1 MISSAS
7 NTPGQPLPGLTTPAG
22 QKLAPSAAPTN
33 TAAAQ
38 ESLSANNTDSLRSAL
53 AALPEV
59 RPGVVEKGKQLAA
72 DSNYPPRV
80 IIEKLA
86 ELIAQSDDLTTQ
98 A

>member
-7 NTPGQPLPGLTTPAG
+7 NTPGQPLPGSIAAAVG
-22 QKLAPSAAPTN
+22 QKPAPAAARP
-33 TAAAQ
+33 AAAQ
-38 ESLSANNTDSLRSAL
+38 ESLSAGNTASLRNAL
-53 AALPEV
+53 AATPEI
-59 RPGVVEKGKQLAA
+59 RPEVVEKGKQLAA

-86 ELIAQSDDLTTQ
+86 ELIANSTDLTNQ